1 MISLYIHTS
10 HDGSITAVKDRKILF
25 HHQIDRFNKFK
36 NSSVPSFEL
45 FKILINVGKINK
57 IFFTFFPKDNMTIFW
72 QNYLQKLGLIDYNTS
87 ITYCTDKHHLFHAS
101 CAKLFYPYANYFLVW
116 DQEGSDTDKGIEQE
130 TLYTNNF
137 NQLYSNNRK
146 GRSNI
151 GLGKRYSIATRISG
165 FEDFQEGKTMALSQY
180 KKTGVAYFEQKRLEE
195 KSLKLLSILQTLYF
209 KNGETV
215 CLTGGVT
222 QNILNNTN
230 LVNNLKNINI
240 KACPFN
246 GDFGIS
252 LGAAAYYENLHN
264 VYKPLKNI
272 YLGLET
278 NINTSVFNKYK
289 IDKVSY
295 KDICTILQKE
305 PVAIFQSKSEQGQ
318 RGLGNRSLLI
328 DIEAPNA
335 IEKINKIKN
344 REPFRPFAC
353 SILEEDSSKWFNTK
367 GATSPFMMFVF
378 KSKKPK
384 RTKNVTSLNNISR
397 VQTVA
402 HSHNLHFHNLL
413 WNNKKLFKKPL
424 LLNTSLNLPGH
435 TLVETMEDLLY
446 FFENT
451 NLNYIYFPEKE
462 SLISK

>member
-295 KDICTILQKE
+295 
-305 PVAIFQSKSEQGQ
+305 
-318 RGLGNRSLLI
+318 
-328 DIEAPNA
+328 
-335 IEKINKIKN
+335 
-344 REPFRPFAC
+344 
-353 SILEEDSSKWFNTK
+353 
-367 GATSPFMMFVF
+367 
-378 KSKKPK
+378 
-384 RTKNVTSLNNISR
+384 
-397 VQTVA
+397 
-402 HSHNLHFHNLL
+402 
-413 WNNKKLFKKPL
+413 
-424 LLNTSLNLPGH
+424 
-435 TLVETMEDLLY
+435 
-446 FFENT
+446 
-451 NLNYIYFPEKE
+451 
-462 SLISK
+462 